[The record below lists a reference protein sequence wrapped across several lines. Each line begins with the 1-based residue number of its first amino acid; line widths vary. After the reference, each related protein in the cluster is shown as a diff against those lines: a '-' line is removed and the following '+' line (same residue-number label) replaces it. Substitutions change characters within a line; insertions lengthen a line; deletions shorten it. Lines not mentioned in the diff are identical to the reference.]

1 VVAFLLR
8 DPGPKILPE
17 TVASVRA
24 EQGVQNEH
32 LPVGKSESRTEG
44 PVNTV
49 TLSVNALVGS
59 RIYFSRELLDGMLP

>member
-1 VVAFLLR
+1 MVAFLLR

-49 TLSVNALVGS
+49 TLSVRWSAAVSISAGNC
-59 RIYFSRELLDGMLP
+59 LDGMLP